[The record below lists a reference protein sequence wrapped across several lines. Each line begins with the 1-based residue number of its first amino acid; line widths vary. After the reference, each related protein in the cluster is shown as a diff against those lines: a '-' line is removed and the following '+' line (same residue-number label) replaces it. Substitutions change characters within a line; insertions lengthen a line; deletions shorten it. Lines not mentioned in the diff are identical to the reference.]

1 VRVIHADFLLLLAEL
16 SMWLSQSHSLFW
28 LHQSIRKSTVVSL
41 LERFYD
47 PQSGSIEL
55 DGINLKD
62 WNVKH
67 LRSLI
72 GFVGQ
77 EPTLFATTI
86 RQNILYGNPKATK
99 EEIEEA
105 ARLAHAHDFISSFS
119 DG

>member
-1 VRVIHADFLLLLAEL
+1 
-16 SMWLSQSHSLFW
+16 
-28 LHQSIRKSTVVSL
+28 VVSL

-55 DGINLKD
+55 DGINIKD
-62 WNVKH
+62 LNVQH

-86 RQNILYGNPKATK
+86 RQNIQYGNPRATN

-105 ARLAHAHDFISSFS
+105 ARLANAHDFITSFS

>member
-1 VRVIHADFLLLLAEL
+1 
-16 SMWLSQSHSLFW
+16 M
-28 LHQSIRKSTVVSL
+28 VSL

-55 DGINLKD
+55 DGINIKD
-62 WNVKH
+62 LNVLH

-86 RQNILYGNPKATK
+86 RQNIQYGNPRATK
-99 EEIEEA
+99 EDIEEA
-105 ARLAHAHDFISSFS
+105 ARLANAHDFISSFS